1 MALKACF
8 HKNSKAK
15 YELIQA
21 LDLQIQSAIEKQKS
35 LHMKLIRFGTK
46 GNEKPGILD
55 DENNRRDASHLF
67 KDWNN
72 DFFEHDG
79 LKNLEATLKNIS
91 GFRLVDENERW
102 AAPVARPGKVIC
114 IGLNYSD
121 HAAETGAKI
130 PEEPIVFM
138 KAANT
143 VVGPYDNILI
153 PRKSKKTD
161 WEVELAVVIK
171 KETRYLDRV
180 DNVKDFIA
188 GYTVAND
195 VSEREFQIERGGQ
208 WTKGKSCD
216 NFSPLGPYLVTADEI
231 NDPQNLWMKLSV
243 NGVQMQNGNSSKMIF
258 NVYYVVHYLSQF
270 MTLEAGDVILTG
282 TPPGVA
288 LGMKEPQYLKEGDVV
303 ELSIEKLGSQ
313 RQTCINA

>member
-1 MALKACF
+1 
-8 HKNSKAK
+8 
-15 YELIQA
+15 
-21 LDLQIQSAIEKQKS
+21 
-35 LHMKLIRFGTK
+35 MKLIRFGNK
-46 GNEKPGILD
+46 GSEKPGILD
-55 DENNRRDASHLF
+55 DENIRRDVSHLF

-72 DFFEHDG
+72 EFFENEG
-79 LKNLEATLKNIS
+79 VEKLKAVEDVSLLPVI
-91 GFRLVDENERW
+91 DEQERW
-102 AAPVARPGKVIC
+102 AAPIARPGKAIC

-121 HAAETGAKI
+121 HAEETGAAI
-130 PEEPIVFM
+130 PKEPIVFM

-161 WEVELAVVIK
+161 WEVELAVIIK
-171 KETRYLDRV
+171 KEARYLDSV
-180 DNVKDFIA
+180 DDAKDFIA
-188 GYTVAND
+188 GYAIVND

-216 NFSPLGPYLVTADEI
+216 NFSPLGPYLLTADEI
-231 NDPQNLWMKLSV
+231 KDPQNLWMKLNV

-270 MTLEAGDVILTG
+270 MTLEAGDLILTG

-288 LGMKEPQYLKEGDVV
+288 LGMKEPKYLKEGDVV
-303 ELSIEKLGSQ
+303 ELSIEGLGSQ
-313 RQTCINA
+313 KQTCLNA